1 MEWRSK
7 QAPRS
12 VLRKRPQCGCPTPYR
27 TPGQSTRSTVRA
39 PAPSSPIA
47 SSRRNFI
54 RSFKSF
60 ASAQRWRLH
69 QRGWA
74 EPVQTAWTRCDSAIA
89 TTGGHPPASGPAR
102 SATTSSRTAQV
113 KSNETRAGGR
123 PCHRSAGPI
132 HEGAMLSH
140 ARGPLKQAERKRF
153 IFCSFFAQ
161 KKAQKPVTL
170 RNGHAIRGSEH
181 STPGRRIMVWR
192 ALSPR

>member
-1 MEWRSK
+1 MTSWNGAVSRLPEACCASDPNADVPPPTERLACPP
-7 QAPRS
+7 APRFA
-12 VLRKRPQCGCPTPYR
+12 LLPPLPN
-27 TPGQSTRSTVRA
+27 
-39 PAPSSPIA
+39 IA
-47 SSRRNFI
+47 SSRRIFI

-102 SATTSSRTAQV
+102 SATSNSRTAQV

-140 ARGPLKQAERKRF
+140 ARGPLKHKR
-153 IFCSFFAQ
+153 SVRGLFFAHFLI
-161 KKAQKPVTL
+161 KKRPKNRLRYVT
-170 RNGHAIRGSEH
+170 ASQ
-181 STPGRRIMVWR
+181 
-192 ALSPR
+192 

>member
-1 MEWRSK
+1 MTSWNGAVSRLPEACCASDPNADVPPPTERLACPP
-7 QAPRS
+7 APRFA
-12 VLRKRPQCGCPTPYR
+12 LPPPL
-27 TPGQSTRSTVRA
+27 PN
-39 PAPSSPIA
+39 IA
-47 SSRRNFI
+47 SSRRIFI

-102 SATTSSRTAQV
+102 SATSNSRTAQV

-140 ARGPLKQAERKRF
+140 ARGPLKHKR
-153 IFCSFFAQ
+153 S
-161 KKAQKPVTL
+161 V
-170 RNGHAIRGSEH
+170 RG
-181 STPGRRIMVWR
+181 
-192 ALSPR
+192 